1 MSYDQARKQFKA
13 VLETWKG
20 QEYLQIQENRQLL
33 ERASTLISKRADEFI
48 NKAIETTLK
57 NCKFGIIQSVD
68 GNLGRLASTGGRQV
82 RPKNPLLY
90 LC

>member
-1 MSYDQARKQFKA
+1 MSYDQAREHFQV
-13 VLETWKG
+13 VLDTWKG
-20 QEYLQIQENRQLL
+20 QEYLQIQDNRQLL
-33 ERASTLISKRADEFI
+33 ERACTLISRKVDEFI
-48 NKAIETTLK
+48 DEAIETTLK

-82 RPKNPLLY
+82 RPKDLFAY